1 MKVYWTVL
9 VSRDRQ
15 AFVNMNTACSI
26 KIFKHRIEQ
35 LWNQPKKIKSKY
47 KKKISG
53 VKKTP
58 IFFIKT
64 RSFHMNKK
72 ERSESTKRFL
82 FISSPLTFRRTN
94 SLQVGCGIDIGG
106 IILINTEH

>member
-1 MKVYWTVL
+1 MESAKEN
-9 VSRDRQ
+9 Q
-15 AFVNMNTACSI
+15 I
-26 KIFKHRIEQ
+26 KIQEKDF
-35 LWNQPKKIKSKY
+35 WCKKP
-47 KKKISG
+47 
-53 VKKTP
+53 TP
-58 IFFIKT
+58 FFIKT